1 MSGTNRLII
10 QGQNPPVAGQSAAL
24 QSKNNFIN
32 ICDPSNT
39 KAPLTNGLQITTG
52 SCNPIPIG
60 QIPSSSNMP
69 SSKFQKPANLDTLA
83 ADTAFN
89 ITLKTQGIQLGTF
102 TNAQKTYF
110 GNPQTL
116 NAKGQ
121 IIGHTH
127 VVIEA
132 IDAITSTKITNPQ
145 AFIFFKGVNDPQDG
159 AGNVVVPVAAGVKAG
174 AYRMCTI
181 VSSSTH
187 QPAIV
192 PIAQHGSLDDCVYVS
207 LACFLRLSA
216 PEILYS
222 SLLPPEALRLLMQ
235 VLLVGS
241 SPSPFFFTLLIP
253 S

>member
-1 MSGTNRLII
+1 
-10 QGQNPPVAGQSAAL
+10 GQNPPVAGQSAAL
-24 QSKNNFIN
+24 LSKNNFIN

-60 QIPSSSNMP
+60 QIPSSTNMP
-69 SSKFQKPANLDTLA
+69 SSKFQNPPNLGTVAAN
-83 ADTAFN
+83 TAFN
-89 ITLKTQGIQLGTF
+89 ITLQTQGIQLGTF

-116 NAKGQ
+116 NGKGQ

-132 IDAITSTKITNPQ
+132 IDAITTTKISNPQ
-145 AFIFFKGVNDPQDG
+145 AFIFFKGVNDPQD
-159 AGNVVVPVAAGVKAG
+159 AQGNVVVPVAAGVAAG

-187 QPAIV
+187 QP
-192 PIAQHGSLDDCVYVS
+192 
-207 LACFLRLSA
+207 
-216 PEILYS
+216 
-222 SLLPPEALRLLMQ
+222 
-235 VLLVGS
+235 
-241 SPSPFFFTLLIP
+241 
-253 S
+253 